1 MTRRY
6 DDPVDVRIDVRRAG
20 TTGAAGVTGAGVT
33 GAGVTGAEPGA
44 PAQFVWRGRLYLV
57 REVLGHWVEVRP
69 WWRAGAALALL
80 GTDAPELS
88 GALALAAP
96 PVAPSI
102 ATDRSVEDG
111 EREVWRVEAGAGR
124 LHGTGVYDLCLDPVE
139 GTWTLARALD

>member
-6 DDPVDVRIDVRRAG
+6 DDPVDVRRSG
-20 TTGAAGVTGAGVT
+20 TGAAGAP
-33 GAGVTGAEPGA
+33 GAEPGA

-69 WWRAGAALALL
+69 WWRAGAARALL
-80 GTDAPELS
+80 GTDTADASQLSEFS

-96 PVAPSI
+96 PVAHAGPF
-102 ATDRSVEDG
+102 ARPADRPVDEG

-139 GTWTLARALD
+139 GTWSLARALD